1 MRPMFHLVAR
11 RRHEHGRRPDG
22 QLYHGALSRWLLS
35 AAITQISFLP
45 LLIPGI
51 AFGAAYIA
59 FLGAPIGVFP
69 ALYGSFA
76 LLVIDG
82 ST

>member
-1 MRPMFHLVAR
+1 MAVGLMASYTTAR
-11 RRHEHGRRPDG
+11 YRDG
-22 QLYHGALSRWLLS
+22 WLS
-35 AAITQISFLP
+35 AAITQISFPP
-45 LLIPGI
+45 LLNAGI
-51 AFGAAYIA
+51 AFGVACIA

-82 ST
+82 TT